1 MDIKTEVIGKE
12 EIDAMSSEERK
23 NLTTE
28 ILEKMQETV
37 MLFAEALIDYGVHDE
52 YCADEGECTCGFARV
67 RGFATHMVELNNY
80 IIGKTT
86 VN

>member
-1 MDIKTEVIGKE
+1 MDIKTEFLSKK
-12 EIDAMSSEERK
+12 EIDEMSPEEQK

-28 ILEKMQETV
+28 IMDKMQQTV

-52 YCADEGECTCGFARV
+52 DCTDADDCTCGFSRV
-67 RGFATHMVELNNY
+67 QGIAKHMVELNNY